1 MYNRQGHPR
10 AEAIANALSTSRPS
24 GAVPSKEPE
33 KDLKATPALVA
44 LRYRGPAVLV
54 DNVGSAS
61 DVESQCA

>member
-10 AEAIANALSTSRPS
+10 AEAITNALSRASATTASQ
-24 GAVPSKEPE
+24 EPE
-33 KDLKATPALVA
+33 KDLQVIAELVA

-61 DVESQCA
+61 DIESQRD